1 MNKDKEGAHNMN
13 CPRCQHTNTR
23 VVDSRPTDEGRT
35 IRRRRECE
43 SCEYRFTTFERLAE
57 TPLVVVKKDGNRESF
72 DSEKLLRGMIR
83 ACEKRPIPLEE
94 MQELVDDVE
103 RKLRKDGEDEVSSE
117 RIGELVMNRLIALDE
132 VAYIRFA
139 SVYRQFKDVDTFMN
153 EVKELEKK
161 RQGQNQTNE

>member
-1 MNKDKEGAHNMN
+1 MN